1 MSVPA
6 EFQKL
11 LANYTIEKELV
22 LIVTEISVY
31 LPYVDT
37 ADVQTWFNALAIW
50 NARQL
55 CGTANAAGTASG
67 GTR

>member
-1 MSVPA
+1 
-6 EFQKL
+6 
-11 LANYTIEKELV
+11 
-22 LIVTEISVY
+22 VY